1 MSVAF
6 ARLLLA
12 LCLLLLPVL
21 GHAQGLNSL
30 PSMYTL
36 PNDTST
42 GTIQNRL
49 AKVVP
54 GTAGA
59 AKAILAATSGDTAKD
74 LYVCDRGCG
83 TSGNAVLVHAGPAS
97 LIMDATNAS
106 GTAGWFVIASATTAG
121 YGHAQSTAPG
131 NGLVVAKLLQDST
144 TSGQAA
150 LVAVLNQPYIPGSGG
165 GTGTVTSVAL
175 TMPTGFTVA
184 GSPINTGNPAGTFA
198 VTENTQTANLVKA
211 GPSSGGAAIPT
222 YRALVAADLPA
233 GVAVGACGGDQGGTY
248 PNCTVL
254 QASGA
259 FAFTGDSRPTTLAGN
274 ADNFALSATATGLY
288 LDGGAADRDVTGIAG
303 GADGRQMP
311 ICNRGTTNALVLKTQ
326 SASST
331 TSNRFALGGDVTLV
345 AGPGACF
352 WVQYDSTALRWVPAT
367 SAILDPYAVRICDLD
382 LGDIDPNSSPLS
394 DAQDAPTICANKYG
408 KDWKF
413 TSLMCKADAGAPTIT
428 PILTGGASN
437 SFVTSTC
444 TCGTSW
450 TNCPLNGVPTLRSF
464 DTGGTSATCTTTP
477 CTLDLVV
484 TSAGGVAKRLQAV
497 FVGSLQK

>member
-1 MSVAF
+1 MSV
-6 ARLLLA
+6 RIRSLLLVS
-12 LCLLLLPVL
+12 LLLLVPTL
-21 GHAQGLNSL
+21 AGAQGLQSL
-30 PSMYTL
+30 PSMFTL
-36 PNDTST
+36 PNDTGT

-49 AKVVP
+49 AKVVA

-59 AKAILAATSGDTAKD
+59 SKAILAATGGDTSKD

-83 TSGNAVLVHAGPAS
+83 ITGSAVLIHAGFAS

-106 GTAGWFVIASATTAG
+106 GTSGWFVIASATTAG
-121 YGHAQSTAPG
+121 FGHAQSTAPG
-131 NGLVVAKLLQDST
+131 NGIVVAKLLQDST
-144 TSGQAA
+144 TAGQPA

-165 GTGTVTSVAL
+165 GTGSVTSVAL

-184 GSPINTGNPAGTFA
+184 GSPITASGTLA
-198 VTENTQTANLVKA
+198 VTENTQTANLIKA
-211 GPSSGGAAIPT
+211 GPSSGAAAIPT

-233 GVAVGACGGDQGGTY
+233 GIAVGPCGGDLGSTY
-248 PNCTVL
+248 PNCTVV

-259 FAFTGDSRPTTLAGN
+259 FAFTGDSRPTQLAGPAN
-274 ADNFALSATATGLY
+274 DFALSATATGLY

-303 GADGRQMP
+303 GTDGRQMP
-311 ICNRGTTNALVLKTQ
+311 ICNRGTTNGLTLRTQ
-326 SASST
+326 SASS
-331 TSNRFALGGDVTLV
+331 SAGNRFALGGDVTLV

-352 WVQYDSTALRWVPAT
+352 WVQYDSTAQRWVPAT
-367 SAILDPYAVRICDLD
+367 SAILDPYAVRVCDQD
-382 LGDIDPNSSPLS
+382 IGDIDPNSSPLS
-394 DAQDAPTICANKYG
+394 DAQDSPSICANKYG

-437 SFVTSTC
+437 SFVSSTC
-444 TCGTSW
+444 TCGTGW

-464 DTGGTSATCTTTP
+464 DTGGTSATCTTPP
-477 CTLDLVV
+477 CTLDLVL
-484 TSAGGVAKRLQAV
+484 TSAGGVAKRLQVV

>member
-1 MSVAF
+1 MSVACS
-6 ARLLLA
+6 RLLRF
-12 LCLLLLPVL
+12 LCLLLLLPVL
-21 GHAQGLNSL
+21 GYAQGLQSL
-30 PSMYTL
+30 PSMYPVL
-36 PNDTST
+36 NDTST
-42 GTIQNRL
+42 GTVQNRL
-49 AKVVP
+49 AKIVAGP
-54 GTAGA
+54 GGA
-59 AKAILAATSGDTAKD
+59 SKAILPATSGDFSKD
-74 LYVCDRGCG
+74 LRVCERGCG
-83 TSGNAVLVHAGPAS
+83 TSGYATLVHAGLTS

-106 GTAGWFVIASATTAG
+106 GASDWFVVASGSTPG
-121 YGHAQSTAPG
+121 YGHAQSTPPA
-131 NGLVVAKLLQDST
+131 NGMVVAKLMQDST
-144 TSGQAA
+144 TAGQPA
-150 LVAVLNQPYIPGSGG
+150 LVAMLNQPYIPGSGV

-184 GSPINTGNPAGTFA
+184 GSPIAVSGILA

>member
-1 MSVAF
+1 MCVAF

-36 PNDTST
+36 PNDTTT

-106 GTAGWFVIASATTAG
+106 GTAGWYVIASPATPG
-121 YGHAQSTAPG
+121 YGRAQSTAPG
-131 NGLVVAKLLQDST
+131 NGIVVAKLLQDST

-165 GTGTVTSVAL
+165 GTGSVTSVAL
-175 TMPTGFTVA
+175 TMPTGFTVG
-184 GSPINTGNPAGTFA
+184 GSPITAAGTLA
-198 VTENTQTANLVKA
+198 VTENTQAANLIKA
-211 GPSSGGAAIPT
+211 GPASGGAAIPT
-222 YRALVAADLPA
+222 YRALVQADVAGLSIPTSGAA
-233 GVAVGACGGDQGGTY
+233 GGDLAGTF
-248 PNCTVL
+248 PNPTVS

-259 FAFTGDSRPTTLAGN
+259 FALTGDSRPTQLAGN
-274 ADNFALSATATGLY
+274 ADNFALGTTATGLY
-288 LDGGAADRDVTGIAG
+288 LDGGAADRNVTGMQNG
-303 GADGRQMP
+303 TDGRQMP
-311 ICNRGTTNALVLKTQ
+311 ICNRGITNAIILRTE

-331 TSNRFALGGDVTLV
+331 AANRFAFGGDVTLT
-345 AGPGACF
+345 AGPGSCF
-352 WVQYDSTALRWVPAT
+352 WTQYDSTAQRWVAAT
-367 SAILDPYAVRICDLD
+367 SAILDPYAVRICDMD
-382 LGDIDPNSSPLS
+382 IGDIDPNSSPLS
-394 DAQDAPTICANKYG
+394 DAQDSPTICANKYG

-413 TSLMCKADAGAPTIT
+413 TSLMCKVDQGSSTIT
-428 PILTGGASN
+428 PILTGGLTN

-444 TCGTSW
+444 TCGTGW

-464 DTGGTSATCTTTP
+464 DTGGTSAVCTTSP
-477 CTLDLVV
+477 CTIDMVV
-484 TSAGGVAKRLQAV
+484 NLAGGVAKRLQAV